1 VTGSPGRLVALEVVD
16 LALLERVRLEVD
28 AGFTVITG
36 ETGAGK
42 SLLIDALGLALGA
55 RADAGLVRHG
65 AAAARV
71 EALFDRMPEPLIV
84 LREVTAAGRSTARL
98 DDEPVTAARLAETT
112 SPLVEI
118 HGQHE
123 QQRLLDGRRQRELLD
138 AYAGAEASA
147 SRVASAVSAWRA
159 NEAALAALGDDPRE
173 IARRL
178 AVARHEVA
186 EIDAARIRVGEVAE
200 TEARLAAARHGET
213 IARGSDAILAAL
225 VGTDASDGVTA
236 RDAAAG
242 AERTA
247 RELARIHPAYG
258 AIADRLAGVE
268 AELADVAE
276 ETRSAADAVDHD
288 PAEIAQVEERLS
300 VIFALERRYGEDES
314 AILAYRDR
322 LADEVDR
329 LGGVESERARLSA
342 NAAVLLAEV
351 GAAARELSIS
361 RTDAAGRVAPPVE
374 AVLHAIGMSRAR
386 FSVEVA
392 RRGAAPGGPA
402 VEIEGV
408 ACGFDA
414 SGVDDVTFVIAPNP
428 GEPPRPLGR
437 IASGGELSRV
447 ALALERVLADVD
459 RTPTLVF
466 DEIDTG
472 IGGRSAEPVARAL
485 WSLGRGRS
493 VLCVTHLAVIAAYA
507 DAHVRIAKVERDGRT
522 VTDLRLLG
530 GDERVGEL
538 ALMVGGPGGG
548 PAATASARE
557 MLDRAA
563 GWRASA
569 G

>member
-1 VTGSPGRLVALEVVD
+1 VTEIPGRLVALGVAD
-16 LALLERVRLEVD
+16 LALLERVRLDVE

-65 AAAARV
+65 ATAARV

-84 LREVTAAGRSTARL
+84 LREVTAVGRSTARV

-112 SPLVEI
+112 AALVEI

-123 QQRLLDGRRQRELLD
+123 QQRLLDGRRQRDLLD
-138 AYAGAEASA
+138 AYAGAESSA
-147 SRVASAVSAWRA
+147 ARVASAVAAWRE
-159 NEAALAALGDDPRE
+159 NEVALATLGDDPRE

-178 AVARHEVA
+178 AVAAHEIA
-186 EIDAARIRVGEVAE
+186 EIDGAHVRVGETAE
-200 TEARLAAARHGET
+200 IQTALAAARHGET
-213 IARGSDAILAAL
+213 IARGSEAILAAL
-225 VGTDASDGVTA
+225 VGSDASDAAAA

-242 AERTA
+242 AERVA
-247 RELARIHPAYG
+247 RDLARIHPAYSG
-258 AIADRLAGVE
+258 IADRLAGLE

-276 ETRSAADAVDHD
+276 EVRAAADAVEHD
-288 PAEIAQVEERLS
+288 PAAIARLEERAS
-300 VIFALERRYGEDES
+300 AIFALERRYGEDE
-314 AILAYRDR
+314 AAVLAYRDR
-322 LADEVDR
+322 LADEV
-329 LGGVESERARLSA
+329 ARLEGIEA
-342 NAAVLLAEV
+342 ERDRRAAHAVALLAEV
-351 GAAARELSIS
+351 ADAARALSATRTEAAA
-361 RTDAAGRVAPPVE
+361 DVAPRVE
-374 AVLHAIGMSRAR
+374 AVVHAIGMSRAR
-386 FSVEVA
+386 FRVEVA
-392 RRGAAPGGPA
+392 RRTGGSGSA
-402 VEIEGV
+402 VVEIDGMR
-408 ACGFDA
+408 CGFDA

-428 GEPPRPLGR
+428 GEPARPLGR

-472 IGGRSAEPVARAL
+472 IGGRSAEPVAQAL

-493 VLCVTHLAVIAAYA
+493 VLCVTHLPVIAAYA
-507 DAHVRIAKVERDGRT
+507 DAHVRIAKVEREGRT
-522 VTDLRLLG
+522 VTDLRLLS

-548 PAATASARE
+548 PAATATARE

-563 GWRASA
+563 TWRASA
-569 G
+569 R

>member
-1 VTGSPGRLVALEVVD
+1 MTESPGRLVALGVAD
-16 LALLERVRLEVD
+16 LALLERVRLDVD

-65 AAAARV
+65 ATAARV

-84 LREVTAAGRSTARL
+84 LREVTAGGRSTARL
-98 DDEPVTAARLAETT
+98 DDEPVTAARLADVTT
-112 SPLVEI
+112 PLVEI

-123 QQRLLDGRRQRELLD
+123 QQRLLDGRRQRDLLD
-138 AYAGAEASA
+138 AYAGAAPLSA
-147 SRVASAVSAWRA
+147 RVAAAVASWRE

-173 IARRL
+173 VARRL
-178 AVARHEVA
+178 AVAAHEIA
-186 EIDAARIRVGEVAE
+186 EIDAAHVRVGEVAE
-200 TEARLAAARHGET
+200 IETALAAARHGET
-213 IARGSDAILAAL
+213 IARGSEAILAAL
-225 VGTDASDGVTA
+225 VGTDASDGPTA
-236 RDAAAG
+236 RDATAG

-247 RELARIHPAYG
+247 RDLARIHPVYA
-258 AIADRLAGVE
+258 AIADRLAGLE
-268 AELADVAE
+268 AELADVADE
-276 ETRSAADAVDHD
+276 VRAAADAVEHD
-288 PAEIAQVEERLS
+288 PAGIGRLEERAS
-300 VIFALERRYGEDES
+300 AIFALERRYGEDES
-314 AILAYRDR
+314 AVLAYRDR
-322 LADEVDR
+322 LADEVER
-329 LGGVESERARLSA
+329 LDGLESERARRTADALG
-342 NAAVLLAEV
+342 LLAEV
-351 GAAARELSIS
+351 AAAARELSDVRS
-361 RTDAAGRVAPPVE
+361 DAAARVAPRVE
-374 AVLHAIGMSRAR
+374 AVLHGIGMSRAR

-392 RRGAAPGGPA
+392 RRSPAPGGP
-402 VEIEGV
+402 VVSVDGV

-428 GEPPRPLGR
+428 GEPSRPLGR
-437 IASGGELSRV
+437 IASGGELSRI
-447 ALALERVLADVD
+447 ALALERVLAEVD

-472 IGGRSAEPVARAL
+472 IGGRSAEPVAQAL

-493 VLCVTHLAVIAAYA
+493 VLCVTHLPVIAAYA

-522 VTDLRLLG
+522 VTDLRLLAG
-530 GDERVGEL
+530 EERVGEL

-548 PAATASARE
+548 PAATASAQE

-563 GWRASA
+563 AWRASA